1 MATIEG
7 TAEKLA
13 DEHVEPGTA
22 LALVTGTALALVTP
36 PSIPALML
44 PIAPLQAET
53 DEAMILLWLDGL
65 GPHTRRAYE
74 ADIRRFRNLVGK
86 SLQQVTLRDLQGYK
100 AMLATVE
107 EATGKPCLAS
117 ATQARRLSSV
127 KSLLTA
133 AHELGYLVLNIGSR
147 IKLPPI
153 KQTLAERILSD
164 EDVREMLT
172 LERDPR
178 NKALLRLLY
187 MGGLRISEACGLRV
201 RDLQP
206 SGDACQITVYG
217 KGGKTR
223 VVLLTAG
230 LWKALAV
237 LRGTDLDAPLFRSRE
252 RKTSGLAI
260 NEYVMDPSQVHRI
273 VKTAARRAG
282 LSDAVSAHWLRH
294 AHVSHALDAGA
305 PAHLVQATVGHAS
318 LATTSRYAHAR
329 PNDSSARY
337 LRG

>member
-7 TAEKLA
+7 TAEVLS
-13 DEHVEPGTA
+13 DDLVQPGTA
-22 LALVTGTALALVTP
+22 LAIVP
-36 PSIPALML
+36 PSAIVALPPAA
-44 PIAPLQAET
+44 PIQAET

-65 GPHTRRAYE
+65 SPRTRRAYE
-74 ADIRRFRNLVGK
+74 ADIRAFNHLVNRPLRK
-86 SLQQVTLRDLQGYK
+86 ITLRDLQAYK
-100 AMLATVE
+100 AALTVVD
-107 EATGKPCLAS
+107 EATGKPALAS

-133 AHELGYLVLNIGSR
+133 AHELGYLALNIGSR
-147 IKLPPI
+147 VKLPPI

-164 EDVREMLT
+164 DDVREMLT

-223 VVLLTAG
+223 VVLLTPSI
-230 LWKALAV
+230 WKALAV
-237 LRGTDLDAPLFRSRE
+237 LRGNDADAPLFRSRE
-252 RKTSGLAI
+252 RKSTGPAI

-273 VKTAARRAG
+273 VKAAAKRAG
-282 LSDAVSAHWLRH
+282 LSNAVSAHWLRH

-329 PNDSSARY
+329 PSDSSARY

>member
-7 TAEKLA
+7 TAEILS
-13 DEHVEPGTA
+13 DEPEPSVQPGTA
-22 LALVTGTALALVTP
+22 LAIVPPSNLAVLPSVTP
-36 PSIPALML
+36 M
-44 PIAPLQAET
+44 QAET
-53 DEAMILLWLDGL
+53 DEAMVLLWLGGL
-65 GPHTRRAYE
+65 GPRTRRAYE
-74 ADIRRFRNLVGK
+74 ADIRAFRQLVDK
-86 SLQQVTLRDLQGYK
+86 PLREITLRDLQAYK
-100 AMLATVE
+100 AALAVVD
-107 EATGKPCLAS
+107 EATGRPALAS

-133 AHELGYLVLNIGSR
+133 AHELGYLALNIGSR
-147 IKLPPI
+147 VKLPPI

-187 MGGLRISEACGLRV
+187 MGGLRIGEACGLRV

-206 SGDACQITVYG
+206 SGDACQVTVYG

-223 VVLLTAG
+223 VVLLTPSM
-230 LWKALAV
+230 WKALAM
-237 LRGTDLDAPLFRSRE
+237 LRGVDPDAPLFRSRE
-252 RKTSGLAI
+252 RKSTGPAI
-260 NEYVMDPSQVHRI
+260 DEYVMDPSQVHRI
-273 VKTAARRAG
+273 VKAAAKRAG
-282 LSDAVSAHWLRH
+282 LPNAVSAHWLRH

-329 PNDSSARY
+329 PSDSSARY

>member
-1 MATIEG
+1 MSMATIEG
-7 TAEKLA
+7 AAEVLS
-13 DEHVEPGTA
+13 DEPVQPGTA
-22 LALVTGTALALVTP
+22 LAIVP
-36 PSIPALML
+36 PSSVAIRAPAIPV
-44 PIAPLQAET
+44 QAET
-53 DEAMILLWLDGL
+53 DEAMIMLWLDGL
-65 GPHTRRAYE
+65 SPRTRRAYE
-74 ADIRRFRNLVGK
+74 ADVRAFRHLVDK
-86 SLQQVTLRDLQGYK
+86 PLQAVTLRDLQAYK
-100 AMLATVE
+100 AMLATVD
-107 EATGKPCLAS
+107 EATGKPVLAS

-133 AHELGYLVLNIGSR
+133 AHELGYLALNIGSR
-147 IKLPPI
+147 VKLPPI

-187 MGGLRISEACGLRV
+187 MGGLRIGEACGLRV

-223 VVLLTAG
+223 VVLLTPS

-237 LRGTDLDAPLFRSRE
+237 LRGNDLDAPLFRSRE
-252 RKTSGLAI
+252 RKSTGPAI
-260 NEYVMDPSQVHRI
+260 DEYVLDPSQVHRI
-273 VKTAARRAG
+273 VKAAAKRAG

-329 PNDSSARY
+329 PSDSSARY

>member
-1 MATIEG
+1 MADMATIEG

-13 DEHVEPGTA
+13 DEHVEPRTG
-22 LALVTGTALALVTP
+22 LVLVTL
-36 PSIPALML
+36 PSIPAPML
-44 PIAPLQAET
+44 PIAPVQAET

-65 GPHTRRAYE
+65 RPHTRRAYE
-74 ADIRRFRNLVGK
+74 ADIKLFRNLVGK
-86 SLQQVTLRDLQGYK
+86 PLQQVTLRDLQGYK

-107 EATGKPCLAS
+107 EATGKPRLAS

-133 AHELGYLVLNIGSR
+133 AHELGYLTLNIGSR

-153 KQTLAERILSD
+153 KQTLAERILSQ
-164 EDVREMLT
+164 EDVIEMLA

-178 NKALLRLLY
+178 NKAILRVLY
-187 MGGLRISEACGLRV
+187 GGGLRRSEICGLRV

-206 SGDACQITVYG
+206 NGDACQITVYG

-223 VVLLTAG
+223 VVLL
-230 LWKALAV
+230 KASHWRDLAP
-237 LRGTDLDAPLFRSRE
+237 LRGPDPDAPLFRSRE
-252 RKTSGLAI
+252 RKTTGPAI
-260 NEYVMDPSQVHRI
+260 DEYVMDPSQVHRI
-273 VKTAARRAG
+273 VKAAAKRAN

-294 AHVSHALDAGA
+294 AHVSHSLDARC

>member
-7 TAEKLA
+7 TAEILS
-13 DEHVEPGTA
+13 DELTQPGTA
-22 LALVTGTALALVTP
+22 LAIVP
-36 PSIPALML
+36 PSSVAVL
-44 PIAPLQAET
+44 APTAPVQAET
-53 DEAMILLWLDGL
+53 DEAMIRLWLDGL
-65 GPHTRRAYE
+65 GPRTRRAYG
-74 ADIRRFRNLVGK
+74 ADIRAFNLAVNCP
-86 SLQQVTLRDLQGYK
+86 LREITLRDLQAYK
-100 AMLATVE
+100 AVLETLDPT
-107 EATGKPCLAS
+107 TGKPVLAS

-133 AHELGYLVLNIGSR
+133 AHELGYLAFNIGSR
-147 IKLPPI
+147 VRLPAI

-206 SGDACQITVYG
+206 RDNACQITVYG

-223 VVLLTAG
+223 VVLLSPVN
-230 LWKALAV
+230 WRDLAP
-237 LRGTDLDAPLFRSRE
+237 LRGNDLDAPLFRSRE
-252 RKTSGLAI
+252 RKATGPAI
-260 NEYVMDPSQVHRI
+260 DEYVMDPSQVHRI

-282 LSDAVSAHWLRH
+282 LSNAVSAHWLRH

-329 PNDSSARY
+329 PSDSSARY